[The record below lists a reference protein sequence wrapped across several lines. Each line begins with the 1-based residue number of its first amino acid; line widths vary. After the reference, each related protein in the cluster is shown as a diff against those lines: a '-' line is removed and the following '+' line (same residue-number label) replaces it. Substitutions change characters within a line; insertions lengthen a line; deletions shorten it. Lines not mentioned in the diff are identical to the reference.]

1 MMQWNRITSLF
12 SRKHTVIFYK
22 PWLKGN
28 KKNFYRYDGDERNT
42 REIVGP
48 LQWETAEVVTQDME
62 KAEVSMTFLPQNSLA
77 SALATTPKS
86 QKTKAGTGNMKNCPL
101 QKITFRTI

>member
-1 MMQWNRITSLF
+1 MSPLW
-12 SRKHTVIFYK
+12 
-22 PWLKGN
+22 
-28 KKNFYRYDGDERNT
+28 KKAEDMVT
-42 REIVGP
+42 R
-48 LQWETAEVVTQDME
+48 DME